1 LAAYGKA
8 PAIFLD
14 GYPLQGLQVL
24 LDFGPLEAVVGLQQ
38 APVKLFAE
46 HQSQKTAKYMASDR
60 GVSFVENRA
69 RIQRRFYPNVA
80 NFWCSTAGI

>member
-1 LAAYGKA
+1 MVTRCKA
-8 PAIFLD
+8 FKSCLISAHSKR
-14 GYPLQGLQVL
+14 
-24 LDFGPLEAVVGLQQ
+24 VVGLQQ

-46 HQSQKTAKYMASDR
+46 RQSQKTAKYMASDR